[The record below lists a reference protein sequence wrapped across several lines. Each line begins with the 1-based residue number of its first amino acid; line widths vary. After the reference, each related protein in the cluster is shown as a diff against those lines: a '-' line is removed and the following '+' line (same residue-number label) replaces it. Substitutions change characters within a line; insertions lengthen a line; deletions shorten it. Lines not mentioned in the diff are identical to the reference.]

1 MKNDPLHCEEANEEI
16 HCPYASYLSAINML
30 SSLIEDIIFLSIC
43 TQDMVLCQLKNVR
56 MGCAIKFPFLIRNLI
71 FIIKILILQNK

>member
-30 SSLIEDIIFLSIC
+30 SSLIEYIIF
-43 TQDMVLCQLKNVR
+43 CQFAHMIWFCVNSKMLEWVVQLN
-56 MGCAIKFPFLIRNLI
+56 FL
-71 FIIKILILQNK
+71 F

>member
-30 SSLIEDIIFLSIC
+30 SSLIEDIIFCQFAHKIYGFVL
-43 TQDMVLCQLKNVR
+43 TQKC
-56 MGCAIKFPFLIRNLI
+56 
-71 FIIKILILQNK
+71 